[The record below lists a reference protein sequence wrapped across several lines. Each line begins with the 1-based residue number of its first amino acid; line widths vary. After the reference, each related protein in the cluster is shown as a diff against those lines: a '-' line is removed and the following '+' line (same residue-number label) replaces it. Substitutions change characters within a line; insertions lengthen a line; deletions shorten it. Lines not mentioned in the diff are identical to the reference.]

1 MTKQYMTEY
10 TEDYVLDIIN
20 MAVGSWAQ
28 EEVEANQDHSDMYA
42 QRYKENMDTLIE
54 AIYDRLLS

>member
-1 MTKQYMTEY
+1 MAGY
-10 TEDYVLDIIN
+10 TEDYVLDLIN
-20 MAVGSWAQ
+20 IAVSSWAQ